1 MEDGQNGIEMKKD
14 SVYLFI
20 YVKDKDY
27 VYLYAKSTTQTFKTA

>member
-20 YVKDKDY
+20 YVKN
-27 VYLYAKSTTQTFKTA
+27 TTQTFKTA